1 VDHRVHRDLTEAAE
15 KWAQRE
21 RDTSSLYQGVDLE
34 EAKRLRT
41 ARSDDLNA
49 LEREFIGASQ
59 TFADRELAAA
69 TAQAASLQR
78 RLIVA
83 GVALLIAVALAA
95 TSVAF
100 ATRAR
105 TAQQRAD
112 DRTAEALEATS
123 RAEQSETVAQS
134 ALQDAQES
142 ESEAKDAREQAVLA
156 ASESERL
163 GTEATARALAA
174 SSTEVLDRDPALAA
188 LLALEADRTASIPE
202 AEGAL
207 FQVAASPWLR
217 TFERGFVASAA
228 RPVWHRV
235 LTAGSDGVFLWDV
248 RGGERVE
255 ISRVRIVG
263 RVRSDAARLAVIA
276 GSTGVWVWDLR
287 GTRDPEQLTDE
298 VFPLAEFSRDGTR
311 VVGSGY
317 TATDGIGG
325 EGPGVVV
332 WSVVGGAPPVTITT
346 TPMVAAGFD
355 PDGTRVLTAGTSGA
369 SLWRAD
375 GAAPPQAH
383 GRPGRGGQLRR
394 VGSAS

>member
-1 VDHRVHRDLTEAAE
+1 MAHEALLRNWDTLRGWLDGDRVDHRVHRDLTEAAE

-100 ATRAR
+100 AARAR

-163 GTEATARALAA
+163 GTEATACTGSELDGGARPRSGARCPARPRGRPNGIDPRGRGSVVPGRCLSLASNVRA
-174 SSTEVLDRDPALAA
+174 
-188 LLALEADRTASIPE
+188 
-202 AEGAL
+202 
-207 FQVAASPWLR
+207 WLR
-217 TFERGFVASAA
+217 CERGL
-228 RPVWHRV
+228 RPVWHP
-235 LTAGSDGVFLWDV
+235 S
-248 RGGERVE
+248 
-255 ISRVRIVG
+255 
-263 RVRSDAARLAVIA
+263 
-276 GSTGVWVWDLR
+276 
-287 GTRDPEQLTDE
+287 
-298 VFPLAEFSRDGTR
+298 
-311 VVGSGY
+311 
-317 TATDGIGG
+317 
-325 EGPGVVV
+325 
-332 WSVVGGAPPVTITT
+332 
-346 TPMVAAGFD
+346 
-355 PDGTRVLTAGTSGA
+355 
-369 SLWRAD
+369 AD
-375 GAAPPQAH
+375 G
-383 GRPGRGGQLRR
+383 RF
-394 VGSAS
+394 